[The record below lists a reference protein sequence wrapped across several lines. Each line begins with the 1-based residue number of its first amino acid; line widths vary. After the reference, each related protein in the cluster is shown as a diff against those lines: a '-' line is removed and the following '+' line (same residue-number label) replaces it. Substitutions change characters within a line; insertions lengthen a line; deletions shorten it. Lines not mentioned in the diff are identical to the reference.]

1 MDLKRHIEDIVTKLL
16 TSEEFLVEV
25 IVAGANAAGKILIL
39 IDGDQGINID
49 RCAEVS
55 RRTAAV
61 LEEEDAIQTPY
72 ILEVSS
78 PGLEHPLKLLRQYK
92 KNVGRNIKV
101 QLHDDTLIRGDLLA
115 VTEEHILVREKK
127 KEKGSKKEIE
137 QEVKITF
144 SDIKKTNVLVS
155 FK

>member
-1 MDLKRHIEDIVTKLL
+1 VDLKRHIEDIVTKLL

-101 QLHDDTLIRGDLLA
+101 QLHDDTLIKGDLLA
-115 VTEEHILVREKK
+115 VTEEHILVHEKK